1 MNENGMVIVGAGE
14 AGARAAVELRKQ
26 GWTGTIT
33 MIGEEKQQPYERP
46 PLSKQLLLS
55 DDEPSPTVILDNDM
69 MARHDIRFLSGRK
82 AVQINR
88 STRTIALSDASRIPY
103 ERLLLATGARPR
115 QLSLNG
121 SELPGVL
128 YLRTFADALTI
139 CKRIQPGK
147 RVVVIGGG
155 FIGLEVAA
163 SAIKR
168 GCSVTLIEVGP
179 RILMRGVTVE
189 IASVVEQRH
198 RAAGVVFNLGVSIE
212 SIENTRGE
220 HMITLADGAIINCD
234 EIIIGIG
241 AIPETS
247 LAAECGLEID
257 NGVSVNEKL
266 ATSDPHIFAAG
277 DCCSFPHPLYGGKR
291 IRLEAWRNAQDQG
304 MHAARNMLSASE
316 PYKTIPWFWSDQYEQ
331 TLQVAGLPDYGKTT
345 VLRDMGEA
353 GKLFFHLSD
362 EGRLVSVSGIGPNAG
377 IAKEIRLG
385 EMLIE
390 RQARPEPEML
400 SNPNAKLKQ
409 LLSV

>member
-33 MIGEEKQQPYERP
+33 IIGEEKRPPYERP

-55 DDEPSPTVILDNDM
+55 DDEPSPTVILDNEM
-69 MARHDIRFLSGRK
+69 MARHNIRFLSGSK

-88 STRTIALSDASRIPY
+88 STRTIALSDGSEIPY

-115 QLSLNG
+115 QLFLNG
-121 SELPGVL
+121 SALPGVL

-179 RILMRGVTVE
+179 RILMRGVTLE
-189 IASVVEQRH
+189 IASVVEKCH

-212 SIENTRGE
+212 SIENTHGE
-220 HMITLADGAIINCD
+220 HIITLADGAIISCD
-234 EIIIGIG
+234 EIIVGIG

-257 NGVSVNEKL
+257 NGVSVNEIL

-277 DCCSFPHPLYGGKR
+277 DCCSFPHPHYGGKR

-304 MHAARNMLSASE
+304 MHAARNMLGASE

-331 TLQVAGLPDYGKTT
+331 TLQVAGFPDYGKTT